1 MPPRIAFV
9 RYKYTAFGGAE
20 RFTDLLAE
28 SMAKRGAE
36 VHLYART
43 WKGEVADGVVLHRV
57 GGPARPALLAHAGF
71 VFRVDR
77 MLAAE
82 RFDLVHSNERI
93 LSADVYRAGDGVHA
107 RWLEIRE
114 SRQSLLRRLTVR
126 LNPHHRFRLWLERRL
141 LENPAL
147 KAVIV
152 NSSMVREEIVSRF
165 RIDPARI
172 HTIYNGVD
180 LERFHP
186 GRRRSA
192 GLELRQRRDLAEDTP
207 VVLMVGSGFE
217 RKGLGPLIRGM
228 AAAGGNAELW
238 IVGRGRPGRYADLAR
253 RLGIDG
259 RVAFWGPQTD
269 TANFYAGADIFALPA
284 LYDPFPTA
292 VLEAMASGLP
302 VITTAG
308 CGAAEIITD
317 GEEGYVLGSP
327 DDTAALA
334 DRLRRLYSTGVR
346 PAMSAKARS
355 RAEAFPVDRTMRELE
370 ALYAGIL
377 GLNGKGGRAA

>member
-1 MPPRIAFV
+1 MPTRIAFV

-20 RFTDLLAE
+20 RFTDLLVE

-36 VHLYART
+36 VHLYTRE
-43 WKGEVADGVVLHRV
+43 WKGKIDDGVVLHRV
-57 GGPARPALLAHAGF
+57 GGPARPALLAQAGF
-71 VFRVDR
+71 VLGVDR

-93 LSADVYRAGDGVHA
+93 LSADVYRAGDGIHA
-107 RWLEIRE
+107 RWLEIRG
-114 SRQSLLRRLTVR
+114 SGQDLLRRLTVR
-126 LNPHHRFRLWLERRL
+126 LNPHHCFRLWLERHL

-147 KAVIV
+147 KAIIV
-152 NSSMVREEIVSRF
+152 NSSMVREELLSRF
-165 RIDPARI
+165 SIDPARI

-180 LERFHP
+180 LERFRP
-186 GRRRSA
+186 GNRGSAGIELRRRRA
-192 GLELRQRRDLAEDTP
+192 LAPDTP

-217 RKGLGPLIRGM
+217 RKGLDPLLRGM

-238 IVGRGRPGRYADLAR
+238 VVGRGRTRRYADLAR
-253 RLGIDG
+253 RLGIDD
-259 RVAFWGPQTD
+259 RVVFWGPQAD
-269 TANFYAGADIFALPA
+269 TVDFYAGADIFALPA

-302 VITTAG
+302 VITTAQ

-334 DRLRRLYSTGVR
+334 GHLRHLYSARVR
-346 PAMSAKARS
+346 QTMSEKARS
-355 RAEAFPVDRTMRELE
+355 RAEAFPVERTLRELE
-370 ALYAGIL
+370 ALYAVLL
-377 GLNGKGGRAA
+377 GADRPG